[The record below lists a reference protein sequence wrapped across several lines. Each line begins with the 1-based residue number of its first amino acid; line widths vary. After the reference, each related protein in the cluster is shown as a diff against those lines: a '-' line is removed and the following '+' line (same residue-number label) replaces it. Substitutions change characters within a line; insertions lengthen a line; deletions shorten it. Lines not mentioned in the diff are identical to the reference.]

1 MKNKLEEQPRELE
14 EHADVQEERRNA
26 IRNRLEERPCELEG
40 HVDVSG
46 KGEVLSST
54 GGTSAR

>member
-1 MKNKLEEQPRELE
+1 MKKRLEEHPRELE
-14 EHADVQEERRNA
+14 EHADVQEERRKA
-26 IRNRLEERPCELEG
+26 MRHRGEERPCELEG

-46 KGEVLSST
+46 KGEMLSST

>member
-1 MKNKLEEQPRELE
+1 MKNKLEEHPRELE

-26 IRNRLEERPCELEG
+26 MRHRGEERPCELEG
-40 HVDVSG
+40 HVDVPG
-46 KGEVLSST
+46 KGAVLSST